1 LCFIDY
7 EPWLHAY
14 GSTLLRTAPIE
25 GRRYTLKL
33 SRDPWFP
40 KVPTAPG
47 FPLQPSYIAIRSS
60 AYVCGTGYALAAHP
74 PNRPFTDFHQITG
87 HQAIACLEPFPCRP
101 TSPWHY
107 AGGLGRRRELHPSA
121 PIAAAPALLEACG
134 YSVCLASGGDLMP
147 VGVAPRHVLSDSMC
161 VYSWRSVRRPL
172 VATTENLGTD
182 RRACERLS
190 FRCGSE
196 PAQNDC
202 LTLYS

>member
-1 LCFIDY
+1 MCFIDY
-7 EPWLHAY
+7 EPRLHAY

-47 FPLQPSYIAIRSS
+47 FPLRPSYIAVRSS

-101 TSPWHY
+101 TSPWQY

-134 YSVCLASGGDLMP
+134 YSVCLASGWRPDACRG
-147 VGVAPRHVLSDSMC
+147 GAPACPFGQYVCLQLAVCPKAPGSYHREPWDRPPCMRAPQLSL
-161 VYSWRSVRRPL
+161 R
-172 VATTENLGTD
+172 
-182 RRACERLS
+182 
-190 FRCGSE
+190 FRTC
-196 PAQNDC
+196 
-202 LTLYS
+202 TK